1 MGSDPAVGSSLTFG
15 DFGEPIR
22 MPISEDLL
30 AVIVC
35 PACKGRL
42 EPSPEGDALDCGACK
57 LRYRIEDEIPVLLVS
72 EADKLD

>member
-1 MGSDPAVGSSLTFG
+1 
-15 DFGEPIR
+15 